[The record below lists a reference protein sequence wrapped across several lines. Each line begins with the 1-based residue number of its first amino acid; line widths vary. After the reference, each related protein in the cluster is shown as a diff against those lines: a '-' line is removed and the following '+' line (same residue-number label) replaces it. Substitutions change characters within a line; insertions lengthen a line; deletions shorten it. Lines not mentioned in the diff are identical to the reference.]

1 MIIIW
6 DNSNIKELI
15 VMSSKII
22 SKEMIENGEIDEIK
36 TIIDNKNESNTNI

>member
-1 MIIIW
+1 
-6 DNSNIKELI
+6 
-15 VMSSKII
+15 MSSKII